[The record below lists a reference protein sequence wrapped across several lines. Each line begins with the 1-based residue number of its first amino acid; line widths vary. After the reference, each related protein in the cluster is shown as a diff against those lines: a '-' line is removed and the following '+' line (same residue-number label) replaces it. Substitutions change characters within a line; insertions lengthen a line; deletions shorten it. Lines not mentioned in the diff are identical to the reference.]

1 MLKSSNNVETNVYAL
16 EIAISAEDFDA
27 AQNKAFLKQKSKIQL
42 PGFRKGKVTRKM
54 AENFYG
60 KGWLYEEALDLIYAD
75 AAVTASA

>member
-27 AQNKAFLKQKSKIQL
+27 AQNKAFLKQKNKIQL

-54 AENFYG
+54 AERPRG
-60 KGWLYEEALDLIYAD
+60 CRHKECRR
-75 AAVTASA
+75 